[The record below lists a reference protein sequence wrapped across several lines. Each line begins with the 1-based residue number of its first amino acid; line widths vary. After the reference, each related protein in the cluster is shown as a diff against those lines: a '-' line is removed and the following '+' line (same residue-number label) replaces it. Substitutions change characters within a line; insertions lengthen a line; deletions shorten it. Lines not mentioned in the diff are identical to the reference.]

1 MSYQNIF
8 VNRHGIGENAFMIT
22 HRLIRIF
29 KPNTLMYL
37 KDGYLIETDYLPNEI
52 TQSSSAIPPNIVING
67 KLQDYVQTT
76 ENNNILGKNQ
86 IMKLENSSEIIIPIA
101 ETTDQHLAF
110 FGCKLIK
117 NDIPFE
123 LKNEI
128 EMPLFQVS
136 IGEKYVEDYLLKDTH
151 GGGFYIERHNTP
163 HYHQSMNENSRGYL
177 ILGKQVIN
185 GILLSKFRIPHEC
198 AIYTPSNTY
207 HSDAY
212 LIGDYLVIYNKTD
225 DYNTYVLKTSDNKII
240 MVK

>member
-1 MSYQNIF
+1 MNFQNIF
-8 VNRHGIGENAFMIT
+8 INRRGLSENASMVT
-22 HRLIRIF
+22 NELIRIY
-29 KPNTLMYL
+29 KPYSVIYL
-37 KDGYLIETDYLPNEI
+37 KNGKLIETTDFDYKIP
-52 TQSSSAIPPNIVING
+52 QSYSSIPPNIVING
-67 KLQDYVQTT
+67 KLDDYIQTT

-86 IMKLENSSEIIIPIA
+86 IMKLDNRSEIIIPIA

-128 EMPLFQVS
+128 EMPLFHVS
-136 IGEKYVEDYLLKDTH
+136 IGEKYVEDYLLNDTH

-163 HYHQSMNENSRGYL
+163 HYHQSMNKTNRGYL
-177 ILGKQVIN
+177 ILGKQITN
-185 GILLSKFRIPHEC
+185 GILLSKFAIPHEC

>member
-37 KDGYLIETDYLPNEI
+37 TVGHLIEIDFQPNQI
-52 TQSSSAIPPNIVING
+52 TQSYSSIPPSIVING
-67 KLQDYVQTT
+67 HLDDYIETT
-76 ENNNILGKNQ
+76 EHNNILGKNQ
-86 IMKLENSSEIIIPIA
+86 IMKLDNTNEINIPIA
-101 ETTDQHLAF
+101 ETTEEHLNF

-163 HYHQSMNENSRGYL
+163 HYHQAMNKISRGYL
-177 ILGKQVIN
+177 ILGKQVTN
-185 GILLSKFRIPHEC
+185 GILLSKFRIPPEC

-207 HSDAY
+207 HNDAY

-240 MVK
+240 TVK